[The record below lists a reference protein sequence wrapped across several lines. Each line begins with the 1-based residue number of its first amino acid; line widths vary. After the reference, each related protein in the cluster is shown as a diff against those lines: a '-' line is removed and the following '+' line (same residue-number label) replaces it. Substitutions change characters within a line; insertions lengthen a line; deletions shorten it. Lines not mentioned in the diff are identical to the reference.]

1 MPLHDFRCR
10 TCGREFEALVGAQYR
25 AQCPGCGGDALD
37 QLPSTFAVSS
47 AERRQAS
54 AAASRR
60 KQREVAGRDAAALQ
74 EESEKHRREEH

>member
-10 TCGREFEALVGAQYR
+10 ACGREFEALVGAQYR
-25 AQCPGCGGDALD
+25 ATCPGCGGVELD

-60 KQREVAGRDAAALQ
+60 KQREIAGRETAALH